1 MKALDSIIEC
11 FFNAQIQ
18 AVSLRC
24 GFFHI
29 AKSLKGSKNMKKKL
43 KKSLACLLATLLIFS
58 TVPMSALADEAAAPV
73 TVETVVEEAAP
84 EPDAEPTATPE
95 ASIPF
100 LRKNGRSVKIT
111 DFLGTP

>member
-1 MKALDSIIEC
+1 M
-11 FFNAQIQ
+11 
-18 AVSLRC
+18 
-24 GFFHI
+24 
-29 AKSLKGSKNMKKKL
+29 
-43 KKSLACLLATLLIFS
+43 ATLLIFS

-84 EPDAEPTATPE
+84 DTEPDAEPTATPE